1 MPTYYSL
8 GNGLLM
14 IEPDVDKVT
23 ILSRSVAFTYVGRIE
38 IPIHLLPKLIDAL
51 EEVSDNLTQ
60 TEELPNV

>member
-8 GNGLLM
+8 GNGLLI
-14 IEPDVDKVT
+14 IEPGVDKVT

-38 IPIHLLPKLIDAL
+38 IPIHLLSKLIYAL
-51 EEVSDNLTQ
+51 EEVSDSLIS